1 MKLAGRVA
9 LISGGGAAGSAA
21 RFLAP
26 SLRHA
31 PSGPLRHDAAEEET
45 AFLVSNA
52 GARQSPGRATLPKN
66 RMSGSRPKLPIRHL
80 VGSTFW

>member
-52 GARQSPGRATLPKN
+52 GARAIARTCDVAKEPDVRVAAEAA
-66 RMSGSRPKLPIRHL
+66 H
-80 VGSTFW
+80 